1 MAGPVAAAGGGAW
14 SIVSAAL
21 PPDRPQCRPGA
32 GASAV
37 PQTLSL
43 PPSPEFARALLA
55 EQTRQHGRV
64 LGPSL
69 GSTIVA
75 AALLGIYLHGFMPPG
90 PLLAWLGVLLGAV
103 VLRAGLHLLDRGPA
117 AAAAHDP
124 RWRRRY
130 RLTALLLG
138 LAWAGGGVVLAGAPG
153 RWQAEVLV
161 LTLVAVSALSAVTL
175 AFDLQAALLRSLPPL
190 LPLLWLMLTWPAAAW
205 PRSLGVGLLVLLVTA
220 WVIGRHRRTLRLAV
234 QGQLEQAHRT
244 EDLSRSVAA
253 SDRAAAIA
261 GVGGWEIDAATRSLR
276 LSPQAL
282 RLLDLAPDAAPALS
296 DWLTLMDEAAST
308 AVQAAVQ
315 GALADGPP
323 FSLDV
328 PLRTTQGRTV
338 HLRVAGE
345 PRRVD
350 GRIVALDGALQDVT
364 RQHAADRALA
374 DKHELLEQLRR
385 TARQGFWFI
394 DVEGRTIDLNPAMA
408 ELLGRTREELVG
420 RAVPELFVGEDRVRL
435 EAEMAARRRGLD
447 GSYEITV
454 TRPDGSTR
462 RCLVNAARLFDGRG
476 QPVGS
481 MGVWTDL
488 TERLAAEAALRVHEV
503 VINSS
508 AELIS
513 VLDEDERYRLV
524 NDAWCRALG
533 LRREQVLGRF
543 REDFMPGLVSVERQ
557 AALRRCLD
565 ERRHVVVRD
574 HVHAPGQAPRALH
587 TDYYPV
593 TLGGEGRRLVA
604 VVSRDI
610 TQEEAQRAA
619 MVAATEYLRATL
631 EATGEAIYATDSEH
645 DDEPARFANAYQFA
659 LWNLPPELQ
668 GRLTNAVVMAHM
680 RKLLADPESVFAR
693 MEAIVVAGQP
703 VDDLRLT
710 LLDGRH
716 VKLRFACVELNGRKL
731 RVWSGRDVTAEHAAV
746 AAREAA
752 AAEQRAMLDNFP
764 GYIGV
769 VDGQDRYVHVNDRLA
784 AVMHRP
790 ASEIIGRPVA
800 QVLGEAR
807 WRKLRQTLEQARRTG
822 LVVTSAQYP
831 APDGNGQVELD
842 VTHVAGPRHA
852 DGTQTVYAFGIDVTE
867 RRRAQ
872 VALIDA
878 LAEAE
883 RANKAKSQF
892 LSSMSHE
899 LRTPLNAVLGFG
911 QLLAQQP
918 LSADQQHQVVEILR
932 GGRHL
937 LALINDLLDLGRI
950 DAGELEVVCEAVDAR
965 AAVDECLGLMAPLA
979 REHGVTLEHRRRGDG
994 ALPVH
999 ADPRRLRQVLLNLL
1013 SNAIKY
1019 NQPQGMVF
1027 VEAEPVAGGI
1037 ELRVHDTGPGLSEDA
1052 QQRLF
1057 RPFERLGAG
1066 RGPVDGTGIGLAL
1079 SRDLVQAM
1087 GGQIGVVSAPDHGS
1101 TFWFRLPPAAGT
1113 PPLAAATPAAA
1124 PLAAGARLRALYI
1137 EDNPVNLMLMAAML
1151 EDELELETEADPL
1164 RGLARAQA
1172 APPDLVL
1179 LDIQLPGIDGYEVL
1193 RRLRADPR
1201 TQGIPVVA
1209 VSANAMR
1216 ADVAAGQAAGFQAYL
1231 TKPVDLDHLLA
1242 TVREVTRRA
1251 PS

>member
-1 MAGPVAAAGGGAW
+1 
-14 SIVSAAL
+14 
-21 PPDRPQCRPGA
+21 
-32 GASAV
+32 
-37 PQTLSL
+37 LSL
-43 PPSPEFARALLA
+43 PSSPEFLRALLA
-55 EQTRQHGRV
+55 EETRQHARV

-69 GSTIVA
+69 GSTVVA
-75 AALLGIYLHGFMPPG
+75 AALLGVYLHGFMPPG
-90 PLLAWLGVLLGAV
+90 PLLAWLGALLGAV
-103 VLRAGLHLLDRGPA
+103 ALRGGLHLLDRQGA
-117 AAAAHDP
+117 AADPHDP
-124 RWRRRY
+124 RWRQRY

-138 LAWAGGGVVLAGAPG
+138 LAWAGGGVVLAAAPG
-153 RWQAEVLV
+153 RWQVEVLV

-175 AFDLQAALLRSLPPL
+175 AFDPSAALLRGLPPL
-190 LPLLWLMLTWPAAAW
+190 LPLPWLMMSQPAAAW
-205 PRSLGVGLLVLLVTA
+205 PRGLGVALLVLLVTA
-220 WVIGRHRRTLRLAV
+220 VVIRRHRQAL
-234 QGQLEQAHRT
+234 QLTVHRQLQQAHLA

-261 GVGGWEIDAATRSLR
+261 GVGGWEIDADTSGLR

-282 RLLDLAPDAAPALS
+282 RLLDLPPDAAPTLPEWLALV
-296 DWLTLMDEAAST
+296 DEEMRGD
-308 AVQAAVQ
+308 VQAAVQ
-315 GALADGPP
+315 GALASGQA
-323 FSLDV
+323 FSIEV
-328 PLRTTQGRTV
+328 PLRTATARMV

-345 PRRVD
+345 ARRVG
-350 GRIVALDGALQDVT
+350 GRIVAVDGALQDVT
-364 RQHAADRALA
+364 RQHTADRALA
-374 DKHELLEQLRR
+374 DKHEQLEQLLR

-408 ELLGRTREELVG
+408 DLLGRARDDVIG
-420 RAVPELFVGEDRVRL
+420 RPVPALFVGAARSRL
-435 EAEMAARRRGLD
+435 EAELAARRQGRD
-447 GSYEITV
+447 GRYEITV
-454 TRPDGSTR
+454 TRPDGSAR

-476 QPVGS
+476 RLVGS
-481 MGVWTDL
+481 VGIWTDL
-488 TERLAAEAALRVHEV
+488 TDRLAAEAALRVHEV

-543 REDFMPGLVSVERQ
+543 REDFMPGMVSAERR

-565 ERRHVVVRD
+565 ERCHVMVRD
-574 HVHAPGQAPRALH
+574 QVLAPGQPPRALQ
-587 TDYYPV
+587 TDFYPI
-593 TLGGEGRRLVA
+593 TLGDEERRLVA
-604 VVSRDI
+604 LVSRDI
-610 TQEEAQRAA
+610 TQDEAQRAA
-619 MVAATEYLRATL
+619 MVAASGYLRATL

-645 DDEPARFANAYQFA
+645 DDEPARFANAYQLA
-659 LWNLPPELQ
+659 LWKLPPDMQ
-668 GRLTNAVVMAHM
+668 GRLTNAVVMARM
-680 RKLLADPESVFAR
+680 RELLADPDEVFAR
-693 MEAIVVAGQP
+693 MGAIVAAGLP

-716 VKLRFACVELNGRKL
+716 IKLRFACVEVHGRKL
-731 RVWSGRDVTAEHAAV
+731 RVWSGRDVTAELAAV
-746 AAREAA
+746 AARETA

-769 VDGQDRYVHVNDRLA
+769 VDGLDRYVHVNDRLA

-790 ASEIIGRPVA
+790 PSEIVGQPIA
-800 QVLGEAR
+800 LVLGDAR

-822 LVVTSAQYP
+822 LAVTSAQYP
-831 APDGNGQVELD
+831 APDGKGQVELD
-842 VTHVAGPRHA
+842 VTHVAGPRQA

-872 VALIDA
+872 AALIDA
-878 LAEAE
+878 LSEAE

-918 LSADQQHQVVEILR
+918 LPADQRHQVGEILR

-965 AAVDECLGLMAPLA
+965 AVIDECLGLMEPLA
-979 REHGVTLEHRRRGDG
+979 REHGITLEHRHRQGG
-994 ALPVH
+994 ALSVH

-1027 VEAEPVAGGI
+1027 VEAEPVVGGV

-1057 RPFERLGAG
+1057 RPFERLDAG

-1087 GGQIGVVSAPDHGS
+1087 GGQIGVVSATGHGS
-1101 TFWFRLPPAAGT
+1101 TFWFRLQPAT
-1113 PPLAAATPAAA
+1113 AALPAAA
-1124 PLAAGARLRALYI
+1124 EAAAAALPAAGARRRALYI

-1151 EDELELETEADPL
+1151 EDELDLETETDPL
-1164 RGLARAQA
+1164 RGLERAQA

-1201 TQGIPVVA
+1201 TQRLPVVA

-1216 ADVAAGQAAGFQAYL
+1216 ADVAAGQAAGFEAYL
-1231 TKPVDLDHLLA
+1231 TKPVDLGHLLA
-1242 TVREVTRRA
+1242 TVREVLRRA